1 MNSRYFQNSIH
12 SHSFNN
18 SSSALKVIQN
28 GSDYRAPYDGETSQE
43 NPSGIVR
50 PPQLLRAVP
59 VHSGVL
65 NSWKEIATYL
75 GRGVRTVQRWEAE
88 LQLPI
93 HRPRGKNRSAVI
105 AFREELDQWLS
116 RTPLECDNS
125 DNKESSDAL
134 RAIAHEMQELALQ
147 LTAAAESQTPSER
160 GKLVE
165 TAGTIL
171 QRLDSWMNRNSQ
183 PSHFESSS
191 PDRGTP
197 TELKTNTLLVSSSR

>member
-1 MNSRYFQNSIH
+1 MKFRHFQNNIH
-12 SHSFNN
+12 SHSFNK
-18 SSSALKVIQN
+18 SSNALKVVPN
-28 GSDYRAPYDGETSQE
+28 GGDYRATYDGKNSQE
-43 NPSGIVR
+43 NPNGIVR
-50 PPQLLRAVP
+50 APQLLRAIP

-88 LQLPI
+88 LQLPVR
-93 HRPRGKNRSAVI
+93 RPRGKNRSAVI

-116 RTPLECDNS
+116 RTPLDCDNS

-134 RAIAHEMQELALQ
+134 RTIAQEMQELALQ
-147 LTAAAESQTPSER
+147 LFAAAESQTRSEK

-171 QRLDSWMNRNSQ
+171 QRLDWWMSRNSEPNGFGQ
-183 PSHFESSS
+183 KLS
-191 PDRGTP
+191 
-197 TELKTNTLLVSSSR
+197 

>member
-1 MNSRYFQNSIH
+1 MNSRYFQNNIH
-12 SHSFNN
+12 SHSFNKSSNALSVIPNGGDHRATYDDKN
-18 SSSALKVIQN
+18 SA
-28 GSDYRAPYDGETSQE
+28 E
-43 NPSGIVR
+43 NPNGIVR
-50 PPQLLRAVP
+50 APQLLRAVP

-88 LQLPI
+88 LQLPV

-116 RTPLECDNS
+116 RTPLACDN
-125 DNKESSDAL
+125 KQRSDAL

-147 LTAAAESQTPSER
+147 LFAGAESQIRPES

-165 TAGTIL
+165 AAHTIL
-171 QRLDSWMNRNSQ
+171 YRLDLWMNCNSAL
-183 PSHFESSS
+183 SGFDRSS
-191 PDRGTP
+191 PGPRT
-197 TELKTNTLLVSSSR
+197 

>member
-18 SSSALKVIQN
+18 SSNALKVLQN
-28 GSDYRAPYDGETSQE
+28 GSDYDGKNSQE
-43 NPSGIVR
+43 NPNGIVR

-65 NSWKEIATYL
+65 NSWKDIATYL

-116 RTPLECDNS
+116 RTPLECHNS
-125 DNKESSDAL
+125 DKESRDAL
-134 RAIAHEMQELALQ
+134 RAIAQEMQELALQ
-147 LTAAAESQTPSER
+147 LFAAAESQTRSEK

-171 QRLDSWMNRNSQ
+171 QRLDLWMNRNSE
-183 PSHFESSS
+183 PNGFDRSSS
-191 PDRGTP
+191 EPRTV
-197 TELKTNTLLVSSSR
+197 T

>member
-1 MNSRYFQNSIH
+1 MQKQGVPLMNSRHFQNNIH
-12 SHSFNN
+12 SHSFNK
-18 SSSALKVIQN
+18 SSNALKVIPN
-28 GSDYRAPYDGETSQE
+28 GDHRGTYDGKDSAE
-43 NPSGIVR
+43 NPNGIVR
-50 PPQLLRAVP
+50 APQLLRAVP

-88 LQLPI
+88 LQLPV

-125 DNKESSDAL
+125 ENKESSDAL

-147 LTAAAESQTPSER
+147 LFAAAESQTRSER
-160 GKLVE
+160 GKLVDA
-165 TAGTIL
+165 AGTIL
-171 QRLDSWMNRNSQ
+171 QRLDLWMNRNSE
-183 PSHFESSS
+183 PNGFDRSS
-191 PDRGTP
+191 PEPRTV
-197 TELKTNTLLVSSSR
+197 T